1 MRRYGCSSSK
11 KEGRARWA
19 TSIASLHS
27 GTIRLDN
34 APDPAQGTETH
45 YLYNIHDN
53 LIMYSAAS
61 IAPDIIAPDSICY

>member
-1 MRRYGCSSSK
+1 MRGYGCTSSK

-27 GTIRLDN
+27 GIIRRDN
-34 APDPAQGTETH
+34 APDPAQSTETH
-45 YLYNIHDN
+45 YLYNLNEN

-61 IAPDIIAPDSICY
+61 TTSDIIAPDSIWY